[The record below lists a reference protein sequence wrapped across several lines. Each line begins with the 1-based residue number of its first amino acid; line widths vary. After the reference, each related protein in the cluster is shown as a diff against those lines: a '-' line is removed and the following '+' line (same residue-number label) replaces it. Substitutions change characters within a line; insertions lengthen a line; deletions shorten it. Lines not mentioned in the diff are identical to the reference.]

1 MIYFI
6 QNQIIWLGI
15 GSLAEMKKI
24 GILILSWIM
33 ISGCA
38 KEHIKMDVISS
49 YNISSDNWYELDIN
63 IIVDED
69 IVSDKDACS
78 KESIQH
84 ILDNDFHSTRFS
96 FDINGYP
103 NKITADIFTSEKN
116 IQTDK
121 KAYSFE
127 YVTKFNTENANMQN
141 NIKDNP
147 EEFKIQW

>member
-1 MIYFI
+1 
-6 QNQIIWLGI
+6 
-15 GSLAEMKKI
+15 MKKI

-78 KESIQH
+78 KEIIQH
-84 ILDNDFHSTRFS
+84 ILDNDFHSIHFS
-96 FDINGYP
+96 FDVNGYP
-103 NKITADIFTSEKN
+103 NNVSVDVFTSEKN
-116 IQTDK
+116 AQK
-121 KAYSFE
+121 GKEAYSFE
-127 YVTKFNTENANMQN
+127 YVTEFNTENPDVQN

-147 EEFKIQW
+147 GEFEIQYE